1 MQQTRGALGI
11 AAALV
16 LAACSSCSS
25 NKSSSGGFDAGAEA
39 QAEAGGAVTAAQAC
53 NDFATAV
60 CGRLQACAPFGIQ
73 TLYGDQATC
82 VQRTA
87 LACSPSL
94 GASGSQI
101 TAAQMDACA
110 QAIGAETCDQAL
122 DNAQPAACNL
132 PGMLA
137 SGAACGSDAQCQS
150 GHCKIAMPGTVCGTC
165 APRAAA
171 GGSCGVDLDCAAGL
185 VCAPSGSGKGGT
197 CATPGAAGAS
207 CSATQPCLRT
217 LTCLNG
223 TCQTPLSAGATCTS
237 PTDCNGGQGLY
248 CDPQS
253 KTCKQQ
259 QTATAGQPCL
269 DVNGTLTACTANAFC
284 LDADGGPEGTCH
296 PTAADGNPCGFGI
309 NCVPP
314 AICSSNAKCQLPDP
328 SSCH

>member
-16 LAACSSCSS
+16 LAVCSGCSS
-25 NKSSSGGFDAGAEA
+25 NKSSSGGGFDAGAEA
-39 QAEAGGAVTAAQAC
+39 EAGGGVTVAQAC

-60 CGRLQACAPFGIQ
+60 CGRLQACAPFSIQ
-73 TLYGDQATC
+73 TIYGDQATC

-87 LACSPSL
+87 LGCSPSL

-110 QAIGAETCDQAL
+110 QALGAETCDQAL
-122 DNAQPAACNL
+122 DNAQPAACNV
-132 PGMLA
+132 PGTLA

-150 GHCKIAMPGTVCGTC
+150 GHCKLSMPGTVCGTC

-171 GGSCGVDLDCAAGL
+171 GGSCGADGDCAAGL
-185 VCAPSGSGKGGT
+185 VCAPSSSGKGGT
-197 CATPGAAGAS
+197 CATPAEAGAS
-207 CSATQPCLRT
+207 CSATQPCVRT
-217 LTCLNG
+217 LACIG
-223 TCQTPLSAGATCTS
+223 GKCQTPVGPNGACSAA
-237 PTDCNGGQGLY
+237 TDCDLAQGLY

-253 KTCKQQ
+253 KTCKQT

-269 DVNGTLTACTANAFC
+269 FVNGTLTACTASASC
-284 LDADGGPEGTCH
+284 VPVDGGTEGTCH
-296 PTAADGNPCGFGI
+296 PTAADGNPCGPGI
-309 NCVPP
+309 GCVAP
-314 AICSSNAKCQLPDP
+314 AICSKNARCLLPDP